1 MARRLS
7 KSASARVISN
17 TWRCTSS
24 HQKLGCTS
32 DRKLGCTS
40 DPHANTSS
48 EACESMQGPTSK
60 STTSR
65 QLTAR
70 RGMTAAASNQAKK
83 PAPQGTLK
91 QTLNRQDKNG
101 MGTQGAHVPGKTSR
115 RPSPQQSTGGRI
127 RRAYE
132 AQAGEVH
139 ENRRGQWSRGL
150 VRHRTAAT
158 GLHSPTTWKPE
169 QLAKELH
176 QYIMVCELA

>member
-1 MARRLS
+1 M
-7 KSASARVISN
+7 ISN
-17 TWRCTSS
+17 TWRCTSR

-40 DPHANTSS
+40 DPHASTSS
-48 EACESMQGPTSK
+48 EACESMQGLTFK

-65 QLTAR
+65 QLTVR
-70 RGMTAAASNQAKK
+70 RGMTGAAYPKAGAGTPNQAKK
-83 PAPQGTLK
+83 PAPQGTPE

-115 RPSPQQSTGGRI
+115 RPSPQQSTRGRI

-132 AQAGEVH
+132 TQAGEVH

-150 VRHRTAAT
+150 ARHRTAAT
-158 GLHSPTTWKPE
+158 GLHSPTTWEPE

-176 QYIMVCELA
+176 QYIMV